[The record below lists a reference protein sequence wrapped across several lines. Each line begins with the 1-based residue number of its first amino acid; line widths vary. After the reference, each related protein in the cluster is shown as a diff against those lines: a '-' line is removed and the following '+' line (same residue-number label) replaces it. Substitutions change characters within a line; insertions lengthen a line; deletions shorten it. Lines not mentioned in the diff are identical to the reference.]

1 MSGSLSKYFY
11 IFPQTTKPEFT
22 DNYPEK
28 RKYPDDFLIKAEY
41 HLSIVANLLLAASS
55 RITHHV
61 SKLMNAL
68 TL

>member
-1 MSGSLSKYFY
+1 MTLKVAGCWCQAACLNISIF
-11 IFPQTTKPEFT
+11 FPQTTKPEFT

-55 RITHHV
+55 
-61 SKLMNAL
+61 
-68 TL
+68 